1 MLLNP
6 NSLNILDYHISAS
19 SRVSGIHLTTFE
31 KAHFHNITFLCL
43 YIEYDRGL
51 LDYTSFQVNK
61 FVILNRSLCIQGSAD
76 KSKTEE
82 GV

>member
-1 MLLNP
+1 MN
-6 NSLNILDYHISAS
+6 
-19 SRVSGIHLTTFE
+19 
-31 KAHFHNITFLCL
+31 
-43 YIEYDRGL
+43 RGL